1 VKLPSTNRHLAFA
14 APLCLLA
21 GGCGNDAEMAK
32 EGQLPP
38 ALAAEIEKVC
48 DLPEGALS
56 GQASISEEA
65 MPKMACAVEEAR
77 KRGVTFGFI
86 SNPVDPDAQTH

>member
-1 VKLPSTNRHLAFA
+1 
-14 APLCLLA
+14 
-21 GGCGNDAEMAK
+21 
-32 EGQLPP
+32 
-38 ALAAEIEKVC
+38 LAAEIEKTC

-56 GQASISEEA
+56 GQAPISEES
-65 MPKMACAVEEAR
+65 MPKMVCATEEAR

>member
-1 VKLPSTNRHLAFA
+1 VVPF
-14 APLCLLA
+14 CLLA
-21 GGCGNDAEMAK
+21 GACGSDAESAQ
-32 EGQLPP
+32 ESQLPP
-38 ALAAEIEKVC
+38 ALAAEIEKIC

-56 GQASISEEA
+56 EQAPISEEV